1 MQFSRQDFQRLR
13 GTEARLTSAHT
24 GSGTAFDTI
33 QCRCSYWAVNRFQ
46 NLSFRHQLA
55 AADHIGKRRIFPDQC
70 FSLLFRG
77 KCHAGDSFSGIYKI
91 RLTFCGINIF
101 NNPCHILTDCR
112 CTGQSWGFNTRHI
125 NKAGMPFCLANEKIR
140 FFRRFFMYQMSSQ
153 SGKRGDGLSAVQRV
167 HTVTSQIQNLRQSLC
182 RGVHILLIRNILCC
196 RTYQQIAMDSRSY
209 KDTFTHFGGLLENS
223 GIYQITTIFVHQT
236 ILTSARHD
244 TDLLFTDHV
253 VDFIRIDTC
262 RIDNDGSKEHLSI
275 RLYLIHPA
283 FFLGWILTP
292 YRSLFH
298 NGCHLMVP
306 IELHT
311 ILRCILRQC
320 NVQSEGT
327 DDTTSGCIQ
336 GSYDVTGHR
345 LLHSPDFL
353 RGQKLQFFYPVL
365 HASLIQFFQTGHGIF
380 FKA

>member
-1 MQFSRQDFQRLR
+1 
-13 GTEARLTSAHT
+13 
-24 GSGTAFDTI
+24 
-33 QCRCSYWAVNRFQ
+33 
-46 NLSFRHQLA
+46 
-55 AADHIGKRRIFPDQC
+55 
-70 FSLLFRG
+70 
-77 KCHAGDSFSGIYKI
+77 
-91 RLTFCGINIF
+91 
-101 NNPCHILTDCR
+101 
-112 CTGQSWGFNTRHI
+112 
-125 NKAGMPFCLANEKIR
+125 
-140 FFRRFFMYQMSSQ
+140 MYQMSSQ

-167 HTVTSQIQNLRQSLC
+167 HTVTSQIQNLRQSFCC
-182 RGVHILLIRNILCC
+182 RIYIFFVRNIFRCG
-196 RTYQQIAMDSRSY
+196 TYQQISMDSRSY
-209 KDTFTHFGGLLENS
+209 KDTFSHFGRELENG
-223 GIYQITTIFVHQT
+223 GIHQITAIFVHKT
-236 ILTSARHD
+236 VLTSSGD
-244 TDLLFTDHV
+244 NTDPVFTDHV
-253 VDFIRIDTC
+253 MDLIRIDTC

-327 DDTTSGCIQ
+327 DDTTGGCIQ

-345 LLHSPDFL
+345 RLHSPDFL